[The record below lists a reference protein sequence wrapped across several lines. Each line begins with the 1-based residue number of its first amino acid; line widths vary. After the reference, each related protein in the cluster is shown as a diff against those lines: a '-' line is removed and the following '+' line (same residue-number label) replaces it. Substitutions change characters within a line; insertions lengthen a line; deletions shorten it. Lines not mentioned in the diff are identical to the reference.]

1 MTVSPLELAG
11 PGEEQLEG
19 ADGPTPARRAS
30 KFVVLTTLGLVA
42 LVLGVLLDTRLGIV
56 DMTVGEV
63 WRALTVHDG
72 SQDHVIIW
80 DLRFPRALVAV
91 MVGVNLSVSGVIM
104 QALMRNPLA
113 SPKLTGVNDGGAFA
127 VVLAFL
133 LVPAIPLALTPF
145 VALVGGLI
153 GGSLVLALS
162 MRSLVTPVRLALA
175 GFATAVFLAS
185 MTTGLLLMNREN
197 IGVVY
202 FWLAGGVAGRTWRH
216 VWVIL
221 PFALVGIIAAQLLS
235 RQLDILTLGE
245 DVAKGLGLAT
255 KRFRLFL
262 LVVAVLLAAAA
273 VAVAGPIAFVGLIIP
288 HIARFAVGN
297 DHRLLIPLSAVLGG
311 VLVVW
316 ADIVARYIRFPL
328 ELPVGIVIAILGGP
342 FFLYLARRY
351 A

>member
-1 MTVSPLELAG
+1 MTTSPPDLASSREDVDRGTRRSFGNKEVSRFLILFSIG
-11 PGEEQLEG
+11 SG
-19 ADGPTPARRAS
+19 
-30 KFVVLTTLGLVA
+30 VLI
-42 LVLGVLLDTRLGIV
+42 LGVLLDTRLGIV
-56 DMTVGEV
+56 DMSLGEV
-63 WRALTVHDG
+63 WRALTVHNG

-80 DLRFPRALVAV
+80 DLRFPRALVASL
-91 MVGVNLSVSGVIM
+91 VGLSLAVSGVIM

-113 SPKLTGVNDGGAFA
+113 SPKLTGVSDGGAFA

-133 LVPAIPLALTPF
+133 LLPSVPLAYTPF
-145 VALVGGLI
+145 VALAGGLI

-162 MRSLVTPVRLALA
+162 LRSLVTPVRLALA

-221 PFALVGIIAAQLLS
+221 PFALVGIISAQLLS

-255 KRFRLFL
+255 KRFRIFL

-288 HIARFAVGN
+288 HIGRFAVGN
-297 DHRLLIPLSAVLGG
+297 DHRLLIPLSAMLGA

-316 ADIVARYIRFPL
+316 ADIIARYIRFPL
-328 ELPVGIVIAILGGP
+328 ELPVGIVIAVLGGP
-342 FFLYLARRY
+342 FFLFLARRY